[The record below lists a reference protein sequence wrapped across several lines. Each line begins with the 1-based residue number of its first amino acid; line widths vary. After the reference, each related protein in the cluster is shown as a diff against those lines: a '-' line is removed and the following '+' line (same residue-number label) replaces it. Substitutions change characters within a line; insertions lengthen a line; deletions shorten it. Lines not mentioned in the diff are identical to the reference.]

1 MSLCRLSAS
10 RLLRFACCA
19 VLLVLV
25 AACGKRDW
33 PAPKVSEDRFRWRE
47 VTVQR
52 TRDCVIVNCE
62 LAGAW
67 QNVESVRLMLE
78 PIGTEPGDG
87 CATCPF
93 TPRITRVYALNAAEV
108 RLDMNRLVI
117 TACGLEPGK
126 TYRVQVLLNNTYT
139 PLQPVVSKVLVA
151 APQ

>member
-1 MSLCRLSAS
+1 MSLCRVSAS

-33 PAPKVSEDRFRWRE
+33 PAPKASEDRFRWRE
-47 VTVQR
+47 VTAQR

-93 TPRITRVYALNAAEV
+93 TPRIVRLYSLNAAEV

-139 PLQPVVSKVLVA
+139 TLQPVISKVLVA

>member
-1 MSLCRLSAS
+1 MILCRLSAS
-10 RLLRFACCA
+10 RLPRLLCFA

-33 PAPKVSEDRFRWRE
+33 PIPTASEDRFRWRE
-47 VTVQR
+47 VTAKR
-52 TRDCVIVNCE
+52 TRDCVIVDCE

-78 PIGTEPGDG
+78 PIGTDPGDG
-87 CATCPF
+87 CPTCPF
-93 TPRITRVYALNAAEV
+93 APRITRVYALNAAEL

-126 TYRVQVLLNNTYT
+126 TYRLQVLLNNTYAT
-139 PLQPVVSKVLVA
+139 LQPVVSKVLVA
-151 APQ
+151 APH